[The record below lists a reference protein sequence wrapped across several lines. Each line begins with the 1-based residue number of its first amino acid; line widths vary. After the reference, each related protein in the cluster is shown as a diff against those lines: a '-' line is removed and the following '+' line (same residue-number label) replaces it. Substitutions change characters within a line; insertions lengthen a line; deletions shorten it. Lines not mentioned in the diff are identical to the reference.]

1 MAISESI
8 PQSIGKYQVLG
19 QVGRGSMGVVY
30 MALDPEIERVVAIKM
45 LRGVF
50 QQSSDKEQGHYGS
63 LRDEARSAGN
73 LRHPN
78 IITVFEVNTD
88 SANPYIVMDYLEGR
102 GLDILIKS
110 AGPLSPEISIYY
122 LAQVALGLDY
132 AHDRGIIHCDIKPS
146 NLLIELNTEQLYI
159 LDFGIAKFASGPTI
173 TDAPVVG
180 TPAYMSP
187 EQIMNEKLDGQTD
200 VFSLGIVAFE
210 LLNGC
215 RPFSGSDLTA
225 VMGNIMRGTR
235 VSMMDTAPHLA
246 DRCEPV
252 FSTVLAHERSHR
264 YVKCCEFVSDLARA
278 LYIEDPFKFVGNL
291 PRIERPQAINEEFGK
306 GNIRVGVQLEAVRE
320 RKRVSWKKI
329 SVAENVLSPFN
340 ARLMALVLTTVLTL
354 SSCIVYLLLKQK
366 LQKLQNA
373 GPASTKATQYIT
385 QAPEAYKEQYELFVG
400 QSAPV
405 LLDYLRMEKI
415 DEEKII
421 LALSELR
428 KRGVGDVA
436 SVARN
441 FVRYGSRAVRIE
453 AFRCLATYPGD
464 EQNIELRKGL
474 YDWSPEVRN
483 SIVEIIT
490 KNNFYDMIPDLS
502 IAWYYEFVPEVRNH
516 ITKSLEELHKGL
528 IQLESTTREAGGKKG
543 GK

>member
-1 MAISESI
+1 
-8 PQSIGKYQVLG
+8 
-19 QVGRGSMGVVY
+19 MGVVY
-30 MALDPEIERVVAIKM
+30 KALDPEIERVVAIKM
-45 LRGVF
+45 LRRVF
-50 QQSSDKEQGHYGS
+50 QQASDGDQAHFGS

-102 GLDILIKS
+102 GLDVLIKS
-110 AGPLSPEISIYY
+110 AGPLSPEISVYY
-122 LAQVALGLDY
+122 LAQAALGLDY

-146 NLLIELNTEQLYI
+146 NLLVELNTEQLYI

-235 VSMMDTAPHLA
+235 VSMIDTAPHLA

-264 YVKCCEFVSDLARA
+264 YVKCCDFVSDLARA
-278 LYIEDPFKFVGNL
+278 LYIEDPFKFIGNL

-306 GNIRVGVQLEAVRE
+306 GKIRVGVQLDSVRE
-320 RKRVSWKKI
+320 RKRTNARKI
-329 SVAENVLSPFN
+329 NFSENVLSPIN

-354 SSCIVYLLLKQK
+354 SSCLVFLVLKQK
-366 LQKLQNA
+366 LQKIRNA
-373 GPASTKATQYIT
+373 GPASTNATEFLT
-385 QAPEAYKEQYELFVG
+385 RSPEAYKEQYELFTG
-400 QSAPV
+400 KSAPV
-405 LLDYLRMEKI
+405 LLDYLRMERK
-415 DEEKII
+415 EEERII
-421 LALSELR
+421 LALSQLR
-428 KRGVGDVA
+428 NRGVSDVA
-436 SVARN
+436 AVALN

-453 AFRCLATYPGD
+453 AFRCLASYPGD
-464 EQNIELRKGL
+464 DQNIELRQGL
-474 YDWSPEVRN
+474 YDWSPEVRD
-483 SIVEIIT
+483 SVVELISR
-490 KNNFYDMIPDLS
+490 NNFYDMIPDLS
-502 IAWYYEFVPEVRNH
+502 IAWYYELVPEVRIH
-516 ITKSLEELHKGL
+516 ITKSLEQLHKGL
-528 IQLESTTREAGGKKG
+528 IDLERSVKESGGKSSR
-543 GK
+543 